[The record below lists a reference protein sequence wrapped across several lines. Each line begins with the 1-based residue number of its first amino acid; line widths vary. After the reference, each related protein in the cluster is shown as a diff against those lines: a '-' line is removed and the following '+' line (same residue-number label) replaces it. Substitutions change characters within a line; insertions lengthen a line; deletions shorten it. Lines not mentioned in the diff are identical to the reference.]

1 MEYQGPEPADLAN
14 VSALNSAFL
23 DWLRARGSSEVAP
36 LSVTPEIGA
45 ALTGMS
51 RLQLER
57 LARTPFLLMSFREHD
72 EDQWRSL
79 FAERRSADLFRALQA
94 PDEDATRLITA
105 GLGFLWQLAKR
116 NPYAARLVSGAGI
129 NWCEQLAASTLV
141 DLFSRALAEYPLL
154 EPRMIDNRDL
164 WQKLLNAGVSAK
176 KDVRM
181 AARVS
186 ALQTVLTR
194 SSNSVY
200 RRLAAAACSMP
211 AVAVRVA
218 ERDSR

>member
-14 VSALNSAFL
+14 VCALNIAYL
-23 DWLRARGSSEVAP
+23 DWLRACGNTRAAEV
-36 LSVTPEIGA
+36 SMTPEIST
-45 ALTGMS
+45 ALAGMS

-57 LARTPFLLMSFREHD
+57 LSRAPFLLMSFREYD
-72 EDQWRSL
+72 EGQWRSL
-79 FAERRSADLFRALQA
+79 FAEPPAADLFHALQG
-94 PDEDATRLITA
+94 PDEDATRLIAA
-105 GLGFLWQLAKR
+105 GLGFLWQLSKR
-116 NPYAARLVSGAGI
+116 NPYTARLVSGANL
-129 NWCEQLAASTLV
+129 NWCEQLAECTLV
-141 DLFSRALAEYPLL
+141 ELFSRAVTEYRLL
-154 EPRMIDNRDL
+154 EPRMFDNPDL

-194 SSNSVY
+194 SETGSY
-200 RRLAAAACSMP
+200 RQLAAAACSMP

-218 ERDSR
+218 DRSSR